1 MNEEQKKELI
11 NLQYDKDLHFPTE
24 LYIIINKFIEKAKRE
39 ERERIINELQKL
51 PVWQFDSTPYLE
63 EFIQELKTNQK

>member
-24 LYIIINKFIEKAKRE
+24 LYIIINKFIEQAKQE
-39 ERERIINELQKL
+39 EKERIINELQKL
-51 PVWQFDSTPYLE
+51 PVWQFDSTQYLE
-63 EFIQELKTNQK
+63 DFIQELKTNQK